1 MEKSVVKTLVDG
13 LKSTSS
19 SRIQDSLW
27 KIKTSVISTS
37 KGTEHFFDCGGLEL
51 LLPHL
56 RKTNEK
62 ILDMTLSIL
71 GNLCLDE
78 KCCLAVGNL
87 NNFAQL
93 VDILNTVCKDS
104 ILGRTCKLI
113 GNLALKQLNAEGL
126 HSHGVV
132 KSLVTVIESRDKN
145 TSNPTLT
152 MAVRAIR
159 QLWMITNKRD
169 EMLGFNVVHCVTLL
183 LISLC
188 ESIGLITSLCKSI
201 PEGGPTRSQ
210 EELISGDG
218 RGFQCLVALTKTN
231 ETLALKC
238 LMNLCYQPTCRPLL
252 GTAGLVE
259 CLVALLKQL
268 AFQILIGEGLITLLT
283 EKLTIYTSTMENCH
297 TVIHTDDETKE
308 NSSGHECIPRNKEKD
323 EGDSKINNIEAG
335 DVSKVVIERDSI
347 IIGFGDAL
355 SSDKSDES
363 DNDSIISRPQ
373 GVKRGRSSPI
383 NFKKKP
389 KIIKIAKNEWSAGVY
404 WELRRAKSSPS
415 QSPRIISPDRND
427 VGQLS
432 PYSDG
437 NWSAC
442 SPEYRYPKGPR
453 WDWSPESEI
462 SADSGSTSPYQVDN
476 AWSPSSSN
484 PASPLSTEDN
494 SSDSDISGRYS
505 PVCSE
510 ADSDTEETSH
520 SASNVTPGL
529 NANQVANDLEELIM
543 EDESDDEEIPTED
556 NKQIVVT
563 ESTAIMCVI
572 VLLYRISHSTSTA
585 GNTEENTN
593 NLDLLSGRECINSLL
608 DYVEKC
614 KRPLGRAAR
623 IVSKI
628 LRSTN
633 ILKRYF
639 IDCKA
644 LHMLFSM
651 ISDTE
656 ETMKNYVIA
665 LVKLASNVQ
674 IKDPKLL
681 EKRFKE
687 YVVVSYD
694 AILDNLLQEDI
705 VIFNLDDNTTVTAN
719 KSFLC
724 QHSEV
729 FNVML
734 TGGFKESTERCVT
747 LKNATKTGLEYLFTL
762 LQFGLN
768 NSTCELEIFP
778 LAENLETNLEVLVLA
793 DRFLFDKLKGLLS
806 SAIIQ
811 FLLKPETADKVYI
824 WSLGDGMGFLCVE
837 AVAYLLKG
845 DMTDD
850 ERVASFKNILE
861 LEYKEHY

>member
-210 EELISGDG
+210 EELISGILKCLGYFTTYSIPECAQQLQGDG

-268 AFQILIGEGLITLLT
+268 DVSRWPDGAARALAHLSSESVNRSRLKHCGGLPLLVAAARVNDYALHSLLQYVFDDTSFQILIGEGLITLLT

-563 ESTAIMCVI
+563 ESTS
-572 VLLYRISHSTSTA
+572 LISS
-585 GNTEENTN
+585 
-593 NLDLLSGRECINSLL
+593 
-608 DYVEKC
+608 
-614 KRPLGRAAR
+614 
-623 IVSKI
+623 
-628 LRSTN
+628 
-633 ILKRYF
+633 
-639 IDCKA
+639 
-644 LHMLFSM
+644 
-651 ISDTE
+651 
-656 ETMKNYVIA
+656 
-665 LVKLASNVQ
+665 
-674 IKDPKLL
+674 
-681 EKRFKE
+681 
-687 YVVVSYD
+687 
-694 AILDNLLQEDI
+694 
-705 VIFNLDDNTTVTAN
+705 
-719 KSFLC
+719 
-724 QHSEV
+724 
-729 FNVML
+729 
-734 TGGFKESTERCVT
+734 
-747 LKNATKTGLEYLFTL
+747 
-762 LQFGLN
+762 
-768 NSTCELEIFP
+768 
-778 LAENLETNLEVLVLA
+778 
-793 DRFLFDKLKGLLS
+793 
-806 SAIIQ
+806 
-811 FLLKPETADKVYI
+811 
-824 WSLGDGMGFLCVE
+824 
-837 AVAYLLKG
+837 
-845 DMTDD
+845 
-850 ERVASFKNILE
+850 
-861 LEYKEHY
+861 